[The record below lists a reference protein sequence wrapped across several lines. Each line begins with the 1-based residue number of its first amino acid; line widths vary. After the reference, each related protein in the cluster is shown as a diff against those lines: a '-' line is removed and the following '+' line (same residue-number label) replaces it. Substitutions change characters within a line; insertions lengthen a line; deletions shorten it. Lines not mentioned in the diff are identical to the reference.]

1 MEKLNEYTTAI
12 QTVLDSMKYPN
23 DTNTQVLYDKEHG
36 HFQLLYSGLDSK
48 GCYFFRVR
56 VHLQLQPTGKVY
68 LLENRTET
76 DIAEELVALGV
87 PNTDIVLAFLPTH
100 VRQYSGYAVA

>member
-1 MEKLNEYTTAI
+1 
-12 QTVLDSMKYPN
+12 
-23 DTNTQVLYDKEHG
+23 
-36 HFQLLYSGLDSK
+36 
-48 GCYFFRVR
+48 VR
-56 VHLQLQPTGKVY
+56 VHLQLLPTGKVY

-87 PNTDIVLAFLPTH
+87 SNTDIVLAFLPTH

>member
-1 MEKLNEYTTAI
+1 MEKLDKYTTAI
-12 QTVLDSMKYPN
+12 QAVLDSINYPN
-23 DTNTQVLYDKEHG
+23 DTNSKVLYDKENG
-36 HFQLLYSGLDSK
+36 HFQLLFSGLDSK

-56 VHLQLQPTGKVY
+56 VHLQLMPFGKVY

-87 PNTDIVLAFLPTH
+87 PPTDIVLAFLPTE